1 MNHKNASI
9 IIVDDESM
17 IVEQLKM
24 FLGDLGF
31 QVTGYTDSVQAREVL
46 KKQQFDIL
54 MTDLKMPEVS
64 GMDLVKVITDR
75 QLDTRVIIFTG
86 FATTESAIDAIKYG
100 VYRYVSKPY
109 NLAEVKDIVTNAVKI
124 LYLERENAA
133 LNKKIQN
140 MYAYITTL
148 YDIVTILYQVS
159 EFSLAID
166 MVLDTLTEAM
176 KTPRVGFFLRN
187 DEGPDFTLKYYK
199 GMAAEVADNLRLQI
213 GDRINNQMVDGLQTI
228 ILQPQNRRLSINN
241 DETLYPEEVE
251 NFILIPLCYH
261 EKTIGFLAVFEI
273 EKDDFSLEDKAKLLE
288 ILATQAAPV
297 LSVQYQCDEKISQT
311 SALMDV
317 VENIINQ
324 KIQAVKQIHASMA
337 IAFIR
342 FIPGVMDNEIPIIS
356 KVKKLIQQKIGA
368 IVPPDVEII
377 WQNYDSIILIQSRSN
392 VVDMEILA
400 VRIQQ
405 ELEQSM
411 VTEEYKFPGKIIYSV
426 GAYPF
431 DGKSAAELL
440 NELTHRIVERYGSL
454 IKSGS

>member
-17 IVEQLKM
+17 IVEQLKL

-46 KKQQFDIL
+46 KKQRFDIL
-54 MTDLKMPEVS
+54 MTDLKMPNVS

-75 QLDTRVIIFTG
+75 KLDTRVIIFTG

-133 LNKKIQN
+133 LNKKVQN

-176 KTPRVGFFLRN
+176 KTPKVGFFLP
-187 DEGPDFTLKYYK
+187 DETGAEFSLKYYK
-199 GMAAEVADNLRLQI
+199 GVTAEVADKLRLRI
-213 GDRINNQMVDGLQTI
+213 GDRVNNQIVDGLQTV
-228 ILQPQNRRLSINN
+228 ILQPQNHRLSING
-241 DETLYPEEVE
+241 DDTLYPKEIDT
-251 NFILIPLCYH
+251 FILIPLRYH

-297 LSVQYQCDEKISQT
+297 LSAQYQCDEKMAPT

-317 VENIINQ
+317 VENIINR
-324 KIQAVKQIHASMA
+324 KILTVKEIHASMA
-337 IAFIR
+337 IALIR
-342 FIPGVMDNEIPIIS
+342 FVPGVMDDEIPIIS
-356 KVKKLIQQKIGA
+356 KVKKLIQQKVAA

-377 WQNYDSIILIQSRSN
+377 WQNYDSFILIQSRSN

-411 VTEEYKFPGKIIYSV
+411 VAEEYKFPGKIIYSV